1 MTVNLFGRN
10 ASFERSIDQMVAA
23 FGEQSVWT
31 FSPTREGNTVVLAQ
45 GQTSRPER
53 SVLVRRADAI
63 ATRWGLPAPKW
74 LRLLKPWGARAG

>member
-1 MTVNLFGRN
+1 M
-10 ASFERSIDQMVAA
+10 
-23 FGEQSVWT
+23 
-31 FSPTREGNTVVLAQ
+31 VLAQ